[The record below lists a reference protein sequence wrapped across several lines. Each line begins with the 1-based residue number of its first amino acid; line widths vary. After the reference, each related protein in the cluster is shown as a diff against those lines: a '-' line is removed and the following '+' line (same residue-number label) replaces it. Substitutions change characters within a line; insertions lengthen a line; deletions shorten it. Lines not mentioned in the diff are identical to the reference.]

1 MPYFYNFVNYLIKNM
16 NFPIFF
22 VLIFA
27 VLVIAYLLILQVFKI
42 GYREGE
48 DGRQE
53 KAFNLQ
59 NKREAKGGADM
70 LKWGKD
76 IKVQNKP
83 AQGATSE
90 AKDPS
95 VQITANGVRK
105 VILNR
110 KGWQPLMLSDFGF
123 QVLEERGCFDGKIC
137 MPCLLKRDDPRLV
150 SAFEEYGK
158 ELAGDMAS
166 LRIIEIPS
174 EVKWELVE
182 RNGLESIEEV
192 HRVWR

>member
-1 MPYFYNFVNYLIKNM
+1 MLYFYNFIRHPIQNM
-16 NFPIFF
+16 NFPVLF
-22 VLIFA
+22 VLLF
-27 VLVIAYLLILQVFKI
+27 VVMVVAYLLILKVFKF

-59 NKREAKGGADM
+59 NKREAKGETDM

-76 IKVQNKP
+76 IKAKNKP
-83 AQGATSE
+83 GLEATLE
-90 AKDPS
+90 EKDPS
-95 VQITANGVRK
+95 EQITVNGVRK

-110 KGWQPLMLSDFGF
+110 KGWQPLMLSDLGF
-123 QVLEERGCFDGKIC
+123 QVLQERGCFNDKIC

-166 LRIIEIPS
+166 LRIIEIPA